1 MLKINNLK
9 IKSVLAAFAFGLVLT
24 LSVFLNSSVQVTGAD
39 ASSAA
44 AGSADD
50 PIVTLSYINKVFK
63 PQIEQ
68 SLEKIAEQKATQI
81 INEKLKDFKPSVTAE
96 TPPAV
101 SAEPPVYNYNTYIM
115 SEGASASYVVL
126 ELTKGQ
132 KLRVQSGSLELI
144 LRPGG
149 TAVVVSDS
157 KTQGI
162 ADLTTGDELL
172 NGKSLPI
179 NHSLLIPRNDGR
191 GISVTSV
198 IAYVMVRG
206 DYEIFE

>member
-1 MLKINNLK
+1 MLKFKLF
-9 IKSVLAAFAFGLVLT
+9 SAALVFCLVLALPLFF
-24 LSVFLNSSVQVTGAD
+24 SSSIPVSGAE
-39 ASSAA
+39 AS

-50 PIVTLSYINKVFK
+50 PLVTLSYINKVFK

-68 SLEKIAEQKATQI
+68 LIA
-81 INEKLKDFKPSVTAE
+81 EKLKDFNPGANSAPSTPSTPSVTS
-96 TPPAV
+96 PP
-101 SAEPPVYNYNTYIM
+101 SAPSTGSGPAIQM
-115 SEGASASYVVL
+115 PAGASVSYVTL

-132 KLRVQSGSLELI
+132 KLRSKEGSLELI
-144 LRPGG
+144 LRPGSG
-149 TAVVVSDS
+149 AVVIS
-157 KTQGI
+157 KFQTQGI

-179 NHSLLIPRNDGR
+179 NHMLLIPRNDGR

-206 DYEIFE
+206 DYEIY